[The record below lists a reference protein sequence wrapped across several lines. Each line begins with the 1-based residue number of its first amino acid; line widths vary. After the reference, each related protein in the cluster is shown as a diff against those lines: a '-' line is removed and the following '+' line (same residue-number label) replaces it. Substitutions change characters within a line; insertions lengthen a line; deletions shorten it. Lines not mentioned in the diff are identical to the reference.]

1 MGTLRIFTLK
11 SSAKLR
17 FVLQLDNGERVPVR
31 FEPVVMFGRVEPS
44 IYTTAREEVA
54 KKIMERHDF
63 NTFIFLKEEVVE
75 TEQATEE
82 PKSELDKL
90 KGMLSDP
97 ENAIYEDTVTSVQA
111 ANHWLQMTQKTV
123 FVAKNPT
130 AVKMEAA
137 KKYNTIFT
145 NWV

>member
-17 FVLQLDNGERVPVR
+17 LVLQLDNGERVPVR

>member
-1 MGTLRIFTLK
+1 MGILRIFTLK

-31 FEPVVMFGRVEPS
+31 FEPVVMFGRIEPS
-44 IYTTAREEVA
+44 IYSTAREEVA

-63 NTFIFLKEEVVE
+63 GTFIFLKEEVVE
-75 TEQATEE
+75 VEQAAEE

-90 KGMLSDP
+90 KAMLLDP

-111 ANHWLQMTQKTV
+111 ANHWLQMTQKAV

>member
-75 TEQATEE
+75 AEQAAEE

>member
-75 TEQATEE
+75 AEQATEE

>member
-17 FVLQLDNGERVPVR
+17 FVLQLDSGERVPVR
-31 FEPVVMFGRVEPS
+31 FEPVVMFGRIEPS
-44 IYTTAREEVA
+44 IYTTARDEVA
-54 KKIMERHDF
+54 KKIMSRHDF
-63 NTFIFLKEEVVE
+63 GTFIFLKEEVVE
-75 TEQATEE
+75 AESATEE
-82 PKSELDKL
+82 PKSELEKL
-90 KGMLSDP
+90 KSMLPDP
-97 ENAIYEDTVTSVQA
+97 ENATYEDTVTSVQA

>member
-1 MGTLRIFTLK
+1 MGILRIFTLK

-31 FEPVVMFGRVEPS
+31 FEPVVMFGRIEPS
-44 IYTTAREEVA
+44 IYSTAREEVA

-63 NTFIFLKEEVVE
+63 GTFIFLKEEVVE
-75 TEQATEE
+75 AEQAAEE

-90 KGMLSDP
+90 KAMLLDP

-111 ANHWLQMTQKTV
+111 ANHWLQMTQKAV

>member
-1 MGTLRIFTLK
+1 MGILRIFTLK

-31 FEPVVMFGRVEPS
+31 FEPVVMFGRIEPS

-63 NTFIFLKEEVVE
+63 GTFIFLKEEVVE
-75 TEQATEE
+75 VEQAAEE

-90 KGMLSDP
+90 KAMLLDP

-111 ANHWLQMTQKTV
+111 ANHWLQMTQKAV